1 MSRRL
6 LHRFPQFMWG
16 GSFNTAEFK
25 IMERRK
31 QDTLETEVTFLP
43 LKDDIQCLVFRTS
56 LQNRND
62 VEKIST
68 TLDNLAGLSDWHVD
82 LDDWEKVL
90 RIECAGLS
98 AESIIKTLFR
108 KGFIAE
114 EIPTN

>member
-1 MSRRL
+1 
-6 LHRFPQFMWG
+6 MWG
-16 GSFNTAEFK
+16 GNFDTAEFK

-31 QDTLETEVTFLP
+31 QDFIENEVTRL
-43 LKDDIQCLVFRTS
+43 LVEEDVQCLIFRTS
-56 LQNRND
+56 LQNRDD

-68 TLDNLAGLSDWHVD
+68 TLDNLEGLSDWHVD

-90 RIECAGLS
+90 RIVCTGLS